1 MAAGLPSWSP
11 GSWAARS
18 PCTPPKRCVAQSQAM
33 TPAPSSPQMVSHRRG
48 SQRAALTPSD
58 RRSSGLAQARKSTP
72 DPNVTPGMPPER
84 RALEMRSTPPTKTT
98 KDGKMP
104 RPRARAASETG
115 PCESRRRGVA
125 HKSPCE
131 YQDFQA
137 LKELKA
143 ENRTLRAL
151 ADRLQLQLAAV
162 EESGRRYQNAAEEL
176 LIGAWEDQMD
186 RPGLDQAE
194 DEEEL
199 LAALVHRQ
207 GDLL

>member
-1 MAAGLPSWSP
+1 
-11 GSWAARS
+11 
-18 PCTPPKRCVAQSQAM
+18 
-33 TPAPSSPQMVSHRRG
+33 
-48 SQRAALTPSD
+48 
-58 RRSSGLAQARKSTP
+58 
-72 DPNVTPGMPPER
+72 
-84 RALEMRSTPPTKTT
+84 
-98 KDGKMP
+98 MP

-115 PCESRRRGVA
+115 PCESKESRPRGA
-125 HKSPCE
+125 HKSPGD
-131 YQDFQA
+131 QDSQDSQA

-176 LIGAWEDQMD
+176 LIGAWEDQMN
-186 RPGLDQAE
+186 RPGLGRE

>member
-11 GSWAARS
+11 GSWAAARS
-18 PCTPPKRCVAQSQAM
+18 PCTPPKRLGVAQSQAM

-48 SQRAALTPSD
+48 SQRALTPSD
-58 RRSSGLAQARKSTP
+58 RRSYGLARKSP
-72 DPNVTPGMPPER
+72 DPATPGMPPER
-84 RALEMRSTPPTKTT
+84 LALEMRSTPPTKTT

-115 PCESRRRGVA
+115 PCESKESRPRGA
-125 HKSPCE
+125 HKSPGD
-131 YQDFQA
+131 QDSQDSQA

-186 RPGLDQAE
+186 RPGLGRE

>member
-1 MAAGLPSWSP
+1 
-11 GSWAARS
+11 
-18 PCTPPKRCVAQSQAM
+18 
-33 TPAPSSPQMVSHRRG
+33 
-48 SQRAALTPSD
+48 
-58 RRSSGLAQARKSTP
+58 
-72 DPNVTPGMPPER
+72 
-84 RALEMRSTPPTKTT
+84 
-98 KDGKMP
+98 MP

-115 PCESRRRGVA
+115 PCESRRGVA
-125 HKSPCE
+125 HKPPGE
-131 YQDFQA
+131 FQDSQA

-186 RPGLDQAE
+186 RPGLDRE